1 MLIIIKI
8 HLKSRLDIYSTFIII
23 VFFLIL
29 VEDKKRTSE
38 ENLGNLANPK
48 ARKPGFGSDHRDLSH
63 LAESAGARRFQ
74 NKKLVAKKRLN
85 LIRNGFVNQ

>member
-1 MLIIIKI
+1 MTLFSFKGLFIYVILINCNF
-8 HLKSRLDIYSTFIII
+8 Y
-23 VFFLIL
+23 IL

-85 LIRNGFVNQ
+85 LIRNGFENNNSF